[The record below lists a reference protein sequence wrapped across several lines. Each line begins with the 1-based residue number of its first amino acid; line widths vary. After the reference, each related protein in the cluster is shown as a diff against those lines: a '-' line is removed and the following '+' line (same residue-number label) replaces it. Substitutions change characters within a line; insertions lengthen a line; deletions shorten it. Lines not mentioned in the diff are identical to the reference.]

1 MLSPSSALR
10 RAAHTGAHLPHV
22 DVLADL
28 YQRGVEFRGSQLVM
42 VTGRPGAGKT
52 FLAQW
57 LVSEMA
63 TKAKAAGEECPGLY
77 FFLDGTPFTAAVR
90 QAAWATGD
98 TTQSITAALDG
109 PGAAYY
115 EDALSEL
122 GGDVQFVFDRKPE
135 LPDIQAELDAYVEM
149 WDRYPSW
156 MVFDNLLNVAGCE
169 EVHHAQKFALGEFQ
183 SLAFRTGACVL
194 VLHHASEA
202 GVKDYSKPPRV
213 GDTDGKVTQLP
224 ETVLTVAKDPY
235 SDRFS
240 IAVGKLRDG
249 GAADPSAENPVV
261 LWADLARCSFSN
273 QKPITAPAWGGW
285 DGEDD

>member
-1 MLSPSSALR
+1 MLRPDLALR
-10 RAAHTGAHLPHV
+10 KAGTSGKHLPRV
-22 DVLADL
+22 PALAEL
-28 YQRGVEFRGSQLVM
+28 YGRGVDLRQSQLVM

-52 FLAQW
+52 FFAQW

-63 TKAKAAGEECPGLY
+63 KDDCPGIY

-98 TTQSITAALDG
+98 TTGSIAAALEG

-115 EDALSEL
+115 EDALADL
-122 GGDVQFVFDRKPE
+122 GQDISFVFDRRPE
-135 LPDIQAELDAYVEM
+135 LPAIQAEVDAYVEL
-149 WDRYPSW
+149 WDRYPAW
-156 MVFDNLLNVAGCE
+156 IVVDNLLNVDGCFE
-169 EVHHAQKFALGEFQ
+169 DHHVQKDVLAEFQ
-183 SLAFRTGACVL
+183 SLAFTTGACVI

-224 ETVLTVAKDPY
+224 ELVLTVAKDPY

-240 IAVGKLRDG
+240 IAVGKIRDG
-249 GAADPSAENPVV
+249 GAADPTAERPVV
-261 LWADLARCSFSN
+261 LYADLPRVSFTN
-273 QKPITAPAWGGW
+273 HKPMSAPWGGW
-285 DGEDD
+285 EDDDE